1 MNSVSAVSMPFAS
14 DGAREALSNPG
25 VAGIAAMAVEGFG
38 RQQDHTE
45 SSRTAGY
52 AVDFFPNT
60 EVEVAVDD
68 ALPGPVAGTA
78 GSATRPGDH
87 GPIFVFPLQQVI
99 RVRTGESGPGAL

>member
-38 RQQDHTE
+38 RRQGHTE

-52 AVDFFPNT
+52 AVDFFPKT
-60 EVEVAVDD
+60 EVEVAIDD
-68 ALPGPVAGTA
+68 TSPGLVTTAQPSCLRWNRSFASAPVN
-78 GSATRPGDH
+78 P
-87 GPIFVFPLQQVI
+87 
-99 RVRTGESGPGAL
+99 VRARCKRRDSR

>member
-38 RQQDHTE
+38 RQQGHTE
-45 SSRTAGY
+45 SSRNR
-52 AVDFFPNT
+52 V
-60 EVEVAVDD
+60 
-68 ALPGPVAGTA
+68 
-78 GSATRPGDH
+78 
-87 GPIFVFPLQQVI
+87 